1 MEHWKKVTI
10 LYSFDSVYNIVDKYD
25 YSSCNYYVSDLGN
38 FRKGNVIRNMKPDAV
53 GTTTHTLTCNS
64 KKHRFK
70 LHQIVMQTFHPEGIR
85 PGYSVDHISRNRLD
99 NRLSNLRWADR
110 ETQVENRDNSSEHS
124 KKKVF
129 CVETQEHFNSCR
141 EAEIKYGLVKNTV
154 SRAARGERD
163 GIHGYHFVYAD

>member
-10 LYSFDSVYNIVDKYD
+10 LYSFDSVNNIVGKYD
-25 YSSCNYYVSDLGN
+25 FTDSNYFVSDMGR
-38 FRKGNVIRNMKPDAV
+38 FRKGNDVKEAKPDSV
-53 GTTTHTLTCNS
+53 GTKTYSLNG
-64 KKHRFK
+64 KRFK
-70 LHQIVMQTFHPEGIR
+70 LHQIIMQTFYPEGIKN
-85 PGYSVDHISRNRLD
+85 GYSVDHISRIRTD
-99 NRLSNLRWADR
+99 NRLVNLRWADKK
-110 ETQVENRDNSSEHS
+110 TQVENRNNSAEQS

-154 SRAARGERD
+154 ARAARGERD